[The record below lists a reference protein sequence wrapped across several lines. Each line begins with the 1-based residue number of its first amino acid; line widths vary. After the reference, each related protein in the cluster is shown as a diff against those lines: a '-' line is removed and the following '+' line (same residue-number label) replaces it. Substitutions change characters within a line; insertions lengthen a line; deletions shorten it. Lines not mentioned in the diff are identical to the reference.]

1 MARPVPR
8 TLVRTS
14 GSLLESGVMAVER
27 LRSGDRSGP
36 YDLVLD
42 ADMAAALATATRDD
56 TASYFDG
63 TALPPTA
70 IATQT
75 YAPQMAAIFELVP
88 EAVFAAAHGGLHG
101 RHDL

>member
-1 MARPVPR
+1 M
-8 TLVRTS
+8 
-14 GSLLESGVMAVER
+14 
-27 LRSGDRSGP
+27 
-36 YDLVLD
+36 LD
-42 ADMAAALATATRDD
+42 SDMAAALATATLDD

-88 EAVFAAAHGGLHG
+88 ESVFAAAHGGVHG
-101 RHDL
+101 PGQCRSTLPGGSNGRPAGPRIRAAR

>member
-1 MARPVPR
+1 
-8 TLVRTS
+8 
-14 GSLLESGVMAVER
+14 MAVER

-36 YDLVLD
+36 YNLVLD
-42 ADMAAALATATRDD
+42 CDMAAALAAATLDD

-63 TALPPTA
+63 TAMPPIA

-88 EAVFAAAHGGLHG
+88 EPVCGAVACRG
-101 RHDL
+101 